1 MRRLQPVIWTKGT
14 LLTPQHLQAQDRFI
28 ESTLEF
34 RLGALKFKPWGF
46 SELRIDQEALSAGQ
60 LSIARASGILPDGLP
75 FDMPDSDP
83 APAPKS
89 LAHFLEASQNMVEV
103 YLAIPPHRERGMN
116 VAMARQGADARYVM
130 EAATIRDETAAQ
142 SEKPIQVARK
152 NFRLLVKGELREGMP
167 AIKLAEATRDAAGA
181 FQLNPAFVPPLLDIG
196 ASEYVIAIARRLVE
210 IISARSTMLAGMR
223 RQKSQ
228 GLADFTSADIAN
240 FWLLYTLNSHLPVLR
255 HIFERRRGHPEGL
268 FTAMLSLAGAL
279 TTFSV
284 QVHPRDL
291 PLYEHEDLGACF
303 RILDEKLR
311 LLLET
316 VVPTNFVALPL
327 KLARPS
333 IYATSLDE
341 DKYLIQT
348 RMYLAVNAQMNE
360 AELITRAPQLIK
372 VCSANHIDH
381 LVKHALPG
389 VQLLHMPNPPSSIPV
404 KLNYQYFALNQ
415 SGVAWEAIGRAR
427 NLAAY
432 VPGDF
437 PDPKLELIILLPQ
450 AG

>member
-1 MRRLQPVIWTKGT
+1 M

-34 RLGALKFKPWGF
+34 RIGALQFKPWGF

-75 FDMPDSDP
+75 FDMPDSDA
-83 APAPKS
+83 APAPKP
-89 LAHFLEASQNMVEV
+89 LAHFLEDRQKSVEV

-116 VAMARQGADARYVM
+116 VAMARQGADTRYVM
-130 EAATIRDETAAQ
+130 EAATVRDETAAQ
-142 SEKPIQVARK
+142 SEKAIQVARK

-167 AIKLAEATRDAAGA
+167 ALKLAEATRDEAGT

-196 ASEYVIAIARRLVE
+196 ASEYIIAIARRLVE
-210 IISARSTMLAGMR
+210 IISGRSTMLAGMR

-255 HIFERRRGHPEGL
+255 HIFERRRGHPERL

-291 PLYEHEDLGACF
+291 PLYEHEDLGTCF
-303 RILDEKLR
+303 RTLDEKLR

-316 VVPTNFVALPL
+316 VVPTNFVALSL

-333 IYATSLDE
+333 IYATSLDD
-341 DKYLIQT
+341 DKYLMQT
-348 RMYLAVNAQMNE
+348 RMYLAVSAQMNE

-372 VCSANHIDH
+372 VCSANHVDH

-389 VQLLHMPNPPSSIPV
+389 VQLLHIPNPPSSIPV
-404 KLNYQYFALNQ
+404 KLNFQYFALNQ